1 MGEARR
7 ETAAR
12 DQAAEPVR
20 PEIAEQVLAYFQRNA
35 RAMDSVEGIARF
47 WVHAERDVVHACL
60 EALHA
65 RGLLERR
72 LIAGTPFYSLR
83 RPDEVEAAGVPGPM
97 ALRTEAAAPA
107 APAAAHAEPIAGP
120 RESGTP
126 RPAMQG
132 ATARLPAA
140 EGVAPARVLVVDD
153 DPPVRRFLVAALQEA
168 GYVVEEAEDGNAAI
182 RMFRARPYDLVVTD
196 VMMPGTSGLEVLRS
210 IKQFSPWT
218 EVIVVTAY
226 ASLDTA
232 LRALRDGAY
241 DLLTKPLSD
250 LDTLQRAAARAL
262 ERRRLSSE
270 NRFLVE
276 NLQARN
282 VELTDTV
289 ARLAAVNEI
298 ARATTGLLDLE
309 ELYNNLVRLI
319 SQHLKARRVSVLIS
333 EPDSD
338 TMRMVASVGIPEQE
352 THGASVRIGE
362 GIAGRVA
369 ASETP
374 LLVADIEKSDLKG
387 LRTGGRY
394 TTASF
399 MSTPLM
405 VSYPIRYQQRRVGV
419 INVSDKHS
427 GQPFTE
433 QDLEFLSTLAYQV
446 AVAIENAR
454 LVREMENGYMGAL
467 VALIRAVED
476 ARPETRGHSTR
487 VAELA
492 GTLAEALGL
501 ARGRI
506 DLLLRAAAL
515 HEVGRLAGRASH
527 GGRPAD
533 FWNAAAVMAAERL
546 LAPIA
551 SLKGARDIIL
561 HSADWF
567 DAAPIPFGGDAP
579 STPIEARILAVCE
592 DFVRLTPAGAPDR
605 ETALQAAEAI
615 RKDAGRRHDPKVVVT
630 LLRLAQ
636 EGGLP

>member
-7 ETAAR
+7 EITERDRAAAEAAR
-12 DQAAEPVR
+12 PGIAA
-20 PEIAEQVLAYFQRNA
+20 QVLAYFQRNA

-47 WVHAERDVVHACL
+47 WVHAERDVVESCL
-60 EALHA
+60 EDLHA
-65 RGLLERR
+65 RGFLERR
-72 LIAGTPFYSLR
+72 LIAGTPFYSLQR
-83 RPDEVEAAGVPGPM
+83 HGEDGSMPAPAGARSEGAAISAAIASSAARVE
-97 ALRTEAAAPA
+97 EAAAIRVPAGRAAAQGAVPAGPA
-107 APAAAHAEPIAGP
+107 A
-120 RESGTP
+120 
-126 RPAMQG
+126 
-132 ATARLPAA
+132 
-140 EGVAPARVLVVDD
+140 ARVLVVDD
-153 DPPVRRFLVAALQEA
+153 DPPVRRFLIAALQEA
-168 GYVVEEAEDGNAAI
+168 GYAVEEADDGETAI

-196 VMMPGTSGLEVLRS
+196 IMMPGTSGIEVLRS
-210 IKQFSPWT
+210 VKQFSPWT

-241 DLLTKPLSD
+241 DLLTKPLPD
-250 LDTLQRAAARAL
+250 LETLQRAAARAL

-298 ARATTGLLDLE
+298 ARATTGLLDMD

-319 SQHLKARRVSVLIS
+319 AQHLKARRVSVLIS

-338 TMRMVASVGIPEQE
+338 TMRLVASVGIPEQE

-369 ASETP
+369 ATETP

-394 TTASF
+394 ATSSF

-492 GTLAEALGL
+492 GTLAETLGL
-501 ARGRI
+501 AQGRI
-506 DLLLRAAAL
+506 DLLVRAAAL

-551 SLKGARDIIL
+551 SLKGAREIIL

-567 DAAPIPFGGDAP
+567 DATPMPFGGDTP

-592 DFVRLTPAGAPDR
+592 DFVRLTPGGTPDR
-605 ETALQAAEAI
+605 DAALQAAEAI
-615 RKDAGRRHDPKVVVT
+615 RKDAGRRHDPKVVAT